1 MDQTLSTPQVTAL
14 SDIVATLAFIFLAD
28 LILAVNIRFDNDAI
42 AY

>member
-1 MDQTLSTPQVTAL
+1 MDQTLSTSQVTAL
-14 SDIVATLAFIFLAD
+14 SDIVATLALVFLAD